1 MDYSQFLKYQQCMPE
16 NVITQLRYS
25 RGENVSQRLYRSKP
39 IFKYRGYKNDTN
51 CHQHAGIR
59 K

>member
-1 MDYSQFLKYQQCMPE
+1 MPE

-25 RGENVSQRLYRSKP
+25 RGENVSQRPYRSKP
-39 IFKYRGYKNDTN
+39 IFKYRGYKNNTN

-59 K
+59 KQIVPMIPS